1 MYYDEKKGRYVIN
14 GEDESDDD
22 VPPPPPPMAKAKVEE
37 PVKQLEVVEKTG
49 ADSLMAPA
57 FSGALSQ
64 RNRKPRPAINKVDA

>member
-37 PVKQLEVVEKTG
+37 PVKQLEVVE
-49 ADSLMAPA
+49 
-57 FSGALSQ
+57 
-64 RNRKPRPAINKVDA
+64 